1 MIGRRSGE
9 LLLNFH
15 AKSATQVVWRWSFE
29 VAKLAA
35 TAQTESRV
43 IGCVLGAAVEGS
55 P

>member
-1 MIGRRSGE
+1 MTGRPSGE
-9 LLLNFH
+9 LLLNFR
-15 AKSATQVVWRWSFE
+15 AKNATQGVWLWSFE